1 MCISLKSSR
10 SSNITNINSFI
21 NQRNTNKNITNDD
34 SEKNTKKKLSSRNNE
49 MLRAPKKNLYKK
61 ILPNSIFQFSSNN
74 STSSNTTSNFNKVKS
89 HNYINFDFDTYS
101 YINPDYLKRNNK
113 SIKNQNNQNKVNNQK
128 ERIDNF
134 LERYKKKMK
143 NSMSSSST
151 DIKRGH
157 NRSLSKNLNQELII
171 SKIVDKLVA
180 ENMHKINKYNL
191 ELNHQTY
198 KNEIEKNLLG
208 SMTTKEYNP
217 YNNKNKINFLIPPNY
232 KNIISINN
240 TKSGLNHHTA
250 LTSSTMNIYAKKI
263 NNQTNCNVNTNI
275 NNSKQKR
282 PNSNDNMKNI
292 NIQKKNNSKSKNK
305 PKMNLSKSKEI
316 INKTS
321 YNNFSKKQK
330 NISNGV
336 GLNNNQ
342 IEYVQIN
349 LFNGGNDDK
358 ILKEGKNIIFNKFD
372 KKRNKYNSK
381 KKQKNKEKEVK
392 LFDSDINCSN
402 DGNYLT
408 NTCLSFNEK
417 SRQSK
422 ENFTPEENHFQVVN
436 YLQLIKISDKNFG

>member
-1 MCISLKSSR
+1 
-10 SSNITNINSFI
+10 
-21 NQRNTNKNITNDD
+21 
-34 SEKNTKKKLSSRNNE
+34 
-49 MLRAPKKNLYKK
+49 
-61 ILPNSIFQFSSNN
+61 
-74 STSSNTTSNFNKVKS
+74 
-89 HNYINFDFDTYS
+89 
-101 YINPDYLKRNNK
+101 
-113 SIKNQNNQNKVNNQK
+113 
-128 ERIDNF
+128 
-134 LERYKKKMK
+134 
-143 NSMSSSST
+143 
-151 DIKRGH
+151 
-157 NRSLSKNLNQELII
+157 
-171 SKIVDKLVA
+171 
-180 ENMHKINKYNL
+180 
-191 ELNHQTY
+191 
-198 KNEIEKNLLG
+198 
-208 SMTTKEYNP
+208 MTTKEYNP

-282 PNSNDNMKNI
+282 PNSNDNIKNK

-305 PKMNLSKSKEI
+305 EKMNLSKSKEI

-321 YNNFSKKQK
+321 YNNFTKKQK
-330 NISNGV
+330 NLSNGV

-422 ENFTPEENHFQVVN
+422 EIFTPEENHFQAVN
-436 YLQLIKISDKNFG
+436 YLQLIKNSDKKFG